1 MAKCKNCKAI
11 FEPRSFNRK
20 FCDADECNDL
30 YFEELK
36 KKALSKWSKKKK
48 AKKEELKTVSD
59 LMKEVQVVCNAFIR
73 ERDKNKGCISC
84 GCDLSS
90 KFDAGHYFSSFGHKN
105 ITFNLDNIHAQCVAC
120 NQYKHG
126 NLIQY
131 QIGIQKRIG
140 AERLLKLHEL
150 AHKEYKPTRDELRK
164 LKKKFQEKLAALKKN
179 A

>member
-1 MAKCKNCKAI
+1 MAKCKNCKAV

-36 KKALSKWSKKKK
+36 KKALSKWNKKKK

-59 LMKEVQVVCNAFIR
+59 LMKEVQIACNAFIR
-73 ERDKNKGCISC
+73 ERDKDKGCISC
-84 GCDLSS
+84 GSDLSS
-90 KFDAGHYFSSFGHKN
+90 KFDAGHYFSSGGHKN
-105 ITFNLDNIHAQCVAC
+105 ITFNEDNIHGQCVAC
-120 NQYKHG
+120 NQWKHG

-140 AERLLKLHEL
+140 ADRLLKLHEL
-150 AHKEYKPTRDELRK
+150 AHKEYKPTREELRK
-164 LKKKFQEKLAALKKN
+164 LKKKFQQKLVALKKN
-179 A
+179 V